1 MNALP
6 PALSR
11 YARCTEKNGAWTVFD
26 TFTGHPPEVSSRQT
40 TGMQMHDAEE
50 MVDILNRV
58 HLASDDRTVH

>member
-1 MNALP
+1 MLSP

-11 YARCTEKNGAWTVFD
+11 YARCIEKNGAWMVFH
-26 TFTGHPPEVSSRQT
+26 TFTGHPAEVSSRKT

-58 HLASDDRTVH
+58 RPASDDRTVH